1 MVTKE
6 MLTAALTARHG
17 AEYQARFSA
26 ASVGIAGLGGLGSHI
41 AVQLARLG
49 VGRLVLVDFDPVD
62 LSNLNRQHYF
72 IPHLGQPKATALT
85 NQLMNI
91 NPYLDYQPYIVRV
104 TAENACT
111 LFADCDVICEAFDR
125 ADQKAMFVEAILS
138 GLPNM
143 PLISGCGMA
152 GIASANEIHTVKRF
166 QRFYLCGDGT
176 ADIANGLG
184 LMAPRVSVCAAHEA
198 VMAMRLLL
206 GET

>member
-49 VGRLVLVDFDPVD
+49 VGRLVLVDFDTVD

-143 PLISGCGMA
+143 PLISG
-152 GIASANEIHTVKRF
+152 
-166 QRFYLCGDGT
+166 
-176 ADIANGLG
+176 
-184 LMAPRVSVCAAHEA
+184 
-198 VMAMRLLL
+198 
-206 GET
+206 